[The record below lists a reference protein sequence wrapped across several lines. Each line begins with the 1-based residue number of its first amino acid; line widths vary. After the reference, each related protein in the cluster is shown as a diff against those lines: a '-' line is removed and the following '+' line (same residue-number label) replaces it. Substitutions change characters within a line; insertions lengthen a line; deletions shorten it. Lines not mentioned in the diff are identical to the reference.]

1 MNRIDPT
8 ALRAALRRAR
18 RRSRRGMNLIEI
30 MIVIA
35 IIVVLISV
43 LSVAAFQAY
52 EGFKVTGT
60 RIKIQQ
66 LGQMIMQESM
76 LVGTKAPSNLKDVEG
91 IKEDMLIDGWG
102 RPLEYTTPGP
112 NNTAFEIVSYGRDGT
127 QGGSGRDAD
136 IRYSEIR

>member
-1 MNRIDPT
+1 MNAIDRR
-8 ALRAALRRAR
+8 ALGQALDRAR

-52 EGFKVTGT
+52 EGFKVTST
-60 RIKIQQ
+60 KMKIQQ
-66 LGQMIMQESM
+66 LGQMIMAESM
-76 LVGTKAPSNLKDVEG
+76 LVGSKAPSNLKDIEG
-91 IKEDMLIDGWG
+91 VKEDMLSDGWG

-112 NNTAFEIVSYGRDGT
+112 NNIAFEIVSYGRDGT

-136 IRYSEIR
+136 IRYSEL